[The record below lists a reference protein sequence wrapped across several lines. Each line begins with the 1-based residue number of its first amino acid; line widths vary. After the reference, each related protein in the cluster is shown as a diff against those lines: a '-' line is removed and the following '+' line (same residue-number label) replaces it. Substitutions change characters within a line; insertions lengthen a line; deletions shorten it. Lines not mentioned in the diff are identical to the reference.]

1 MRTRCQRACSHRGG
15 AGHVHKRGRSWSYV
29 ADAGSD
35 PATGKRRQK
44 TKGGFRT
51 RKAAEAALLEY
62 LHARESGQLTE
73 HTSATVAEY
82 LEQWLANQEPNARKT
97 TLGGY
102 KQDLDR
108 VIRVLGQVR
117 LQELTPMQL
126 ETAYAE
132 MLRSGSSKG
141 GKLSAKTVYNAHS
154 SLRKALNDG
163 VRLGVLIRNPATAA
177 RPPKR
182 TKPEMETWPTAQ
194 LGEFLAGVEDD
205 PLYAAY
211 VLIAT
216 TGMRRGEAMGLRW
229 QDVDLDAG
237 FVRIRQTLTT
247 VNDQLVFDTTK
258 TAKSQRR
265 ISLDPDTIAALR
277 RHRARQAEDR
287 LLVGEDWDDSNDL
300 VFTQADGTAVHP
312 DRWTRAFK
320 RHVKRLGLPEL
331 RGPHSLRHTWATLAL
346 EAGIH
351 PKVVSERLGHS
362 TIAITLDTYSHVVE
376 GMDAD
381 AATTVADQIFK
392 SSAKAKEANS

>member
-1 MRTRCQRACSHRGG
+1 MQ
-15 AGHVHKRGRSWSYV
+15 GHVYKRGKGWTYV
-29 ADAGSD
+29 ADAGRD
-35 PATGKRRQK
+35 PATGRRRQRS
-44 TKGGFRT
+44 KGGFRT
-51 RKAAEAALLEY
+51 RKAAEAAMREY

-73 HTSATVAEY
+73 HTSATVGEY
-82 LEQWLANQEPNARKT
+82 LEQWMANQEPTARKT
-97 TLGGY
+97 TFRGY
-102 KQDLDR
+102 KQDLER
-108 VIRVLGQVR
+108 VIRVLGHVR

-132 MLRSGSSKG
+132 MMKSGSARG

-182 TKPEMETWPTAQ
+182 TKPEMETWTAAQ

-205 PLYAAY
+205 PLHAAY
-211 VLIAT
+211 VLIGT

-247 VNDQLVFDTTK
+247 VNDRLVFDTTK
-258 TAKSQRR
+258 TDKSRRR
-265 ISLDPDTIAALR
+265 ISLDESTVAALR

-287 LLVGEDWDDSNDL
+287 LLVGEGWDDSNDL
-300 VFTQADGTAVHP
+300 VFTQADGSPVHP

-362 TIAITLDTYSHVVE
+362 TISITLDTYSHVVE

-381 AATTVADQIFK
+381 AATLVADQIFK
-392 SSAKAKEANS
+392 APTKSKKAES

>member
-1 MRTRCQRACSHRGG
+1 MQ
-15 AGHVHKRGRSWSYV
+15 GHVYKRGEAWTFV
-29 ADAGSD
+29 ADAGRD
-35 PATGKRRQK
+35 PATGRRRQK
-44 TKGGFRT
+44 SRGGFRT
-51 RKAAEAALLEY
+51 RKAAEAGMREY

-73 HTSATVAEY
+73 HTSATVGDY
-82 LEQWLANQEPNARKT
+82 LEQWLANQEPTARRT
-97 TLGGY
+97 TFRGY
-102 KQDLDR
+102 QQDLGR
-108 VIRVLGQVR
+108 VTRCLGRVGLH
-117 LQELTPMQL
+117 ELTPMQL

-132 MLRSGSSKG
+132 MLKSGSAKG
-141 GKLSAKTVYNAHS
+141 GPLSAKTVYNAHS
-154 SLRKALNDG
+154 SLRKALNDA

-182 TKPEMETWPTAQ
+182 TKHEMATWTFAQ
-194 LGEFLAGVEDD
+194 LGEFLAGVDAD

-265 ISLDPDTIAALR
+265 ISLDQSTVAALR
-277 RHRARQAEDR
+277 GHRVRQAEAR
-287 LLVGEDWDDSNDL
+287 LLAGDGWDDSNDL
-300 VFTQADGTAVHP
+300 TFTQADGTPVHP
-312 DRWTRAFK
+312 DRWTRAFQ

-346 EAGIH
+346 EAGVH

-362 TIAITLDTYSHVVE
+362 SIAITLDTYSHVVE

-392 SSAKAKEANS
+392 KSDG

>member
-1 MRTRCQRACSHRGG
+1 
-15 AGHVHKRGRSWSYV
+15 
-29 ADAGSD
+29 
-35 PATGKRRQK
+35 
-44 TKGGFRT
+44 
-51 RKAAEAALLEY
+51 
-62 LHARESGQLTE
+62 
-73 HTSATVAEY
+73 
-82 LEQWLANQEPNARKT
+82 
-97 TLGGY
+97 
-102 KQDLDR
+102 
-108 VIRVLGQVR
+108 
-117 LQELTPMQL
+117 MQL

-141 GKLSAKTVYNAHS
+141 GPLSAKTVYNAHS

-163 VRLGVLIRNPATAA
+163 VRLQVLLRNPATAA

-182 TKPEMETWPTAQ
+182 TKPEMATWTATE
-194 LGEFLAGVEDD
+194 LGAFLAGVEDD
-205 PLYAAY
+205 PLHAAY

-258 TAKSQRR
+258 TDKSRRR
-265 ISLDPDTIAALR
+265 ISLDESTVAALR

-287 LLVGEDWDDSNDL
+287 LLVGEGWDDSNDL
-300 VFTQADGTAVHP
+300 VFTQADGTPVHP

-320 RHVKRLGLPEL
+320 RHVKRLVLPEL

-346 EAGIH
+346 EAGVH